1 MYNNGNDNNY
11 NGEVPGKKPEDND
24 ITGRLT
30 PTKTGRFECGSD
42 ENAFYVGGTKFS
54 KPPERDYQ
62 DNVITKEQA
71 KENRLYRIFDRTRVF
86 CVGAMALTIALL
98 GITGIKNVYDFYTT
112 EKQNLTLQ
120 QFESH
125 NKPEF
130 VTPKYILD
138 KQEEQIE
145 NIIKSQKLLEEGNTQ
160 GTTIENII
168 E

>member
-1 MYNNGNDNNY
+1 MNY
-11 NGEVPGKKPEDND
+11 DGKKTEEQLGKGD

-30 PTKTGRFECGSD
+30 PTETGRFECGSD
-42 ENAFYVGGTKFS
+42 KYAFYVDGTKFS

-86 CVGAMALTIALL
+86 CIGALALTIGLL
-98 GITGIKNVYDFYTT
+98 GITGIKKVYDFYKN
-112 EKQNLTLQ
+112 EENRPIVQ

-125 NKPEF
+125 DKPEF
-130 VTPKYILD
+130 VTPKYILE

-145 NIIKSQKLLEEGNTQ
+145 NIIESQRILLEKGNNNPDYTDLEG
-160 GTTIENII
+160 II
-168 E
+168 K